1 MGREQPER
9 VSREAASKA
18 GKRLQASEGL
28 DEEAL
33 AIAHTWRVQ
42 HLEPTARCFEALS
55 SCSHQFE
62 GAVVSYR
69 LKRMKSI
76 LRKLQREESRFK
88 LGVLDDI
95 GGCRL
100 IVNDVEEVY
109 RAATELERILG
120 KPKVKDYIAVPQ
132 RSGYRSY
139 HAIYKVPVSGISYRV
154 EVQIR
159 TRLQHLW
166 ATGVEAVGEVYGL
179 EYKSPDT
186 RAKLRG
192 KEQMRDRFLTL
203 SSHLFA
209 REEEMPGIPG
219 VSDDVYSIC
228 SEIVEICDITKIL
241 KELAVARS
249 GIVVASDVGASDEYF
264 LLCLI
269 RDLQFFY
276 IVGFVDFSEAN
287 SEYQRIEKISLG
299 ADSVNEG
306 DSREPEFDNVV
317 LVKAAHADAI
327 KRTYLNYSL
336 GVGEFI
342 TRLEQLLLTYG
353 AC

>member
-1 MGREQPER
+1 
-9 VSREAASKA
+9 
-18 GKRLQASEGL
+18 
-28 DEEAL
+28 
-33 AIAHTWRVQ
+33 
-42 HLEPTARCFEALS
+42 
-55 SCSHQFE
+55 
-62 GAVVSYR
+62 
-69 LKRMKSI
+69 
-76 LRKLQREESRFK
+76 
-88 LGVLDDI
+88 
-95 GGCRL
+95 
-100 IVNDVEEVY
+100 
-109 RAATELERILG
+109 
-120 KPKVKDYIAVPQ
+120 
-132 RSGYRSY
+132 
-139 HAIYKVPVSGISYRV
+139 
-154 EVQIR
+154 
-159 TRLQHLW
+159 
-166 ATGVEAVGEVYGL
+166 
-179 EYKSPDT
+179 
-186 RAKLRG
+186 
-192 KEQMRDRFLTL
+192 MRDRFLTL

-228 SEIVEICDITKIL
+228 SEIAEICDIIKIL
-241 KELAVARS
+241 KELAAARS

-269 RDLQFFY
+269 RDLQFFD

-287 SEYQRIEKISLG
+287 NEYQRIEKISLG